1 MIRNVVLKKTLKNF
15 IFPFIS
21 LLNQI
26 IPKNDHWVLIY
37 SANKGIQHSLLPLRQ
52 YLMDNGFSNKYTI
65 ICGIEH
71 MKYVTFLKI
80 VSQSIF
86 ILLIFMFVKSSS
98 DY

>member
-71 MKYVTFLKI
+71 MKYTEDI
-80 VSQSIF
+80 PHIIF
-86 ILLIFMFVKSSS
+86 ALIPQHF
-98 DY
+98 DLN

>member
-52 YLMDNGFSNKYTI
+52 YLMDNGIFITKAFD
-65 ICGIEH
+65 ICGMNEEAERFYLVWA
-71 MKYVTFLKI
+71 KKTQLPNGAWQQRY
-80 VSQSIF
+80 
-86 ILLIFMFVKSSS
+86 
-98 DY
+98 Y

>member
-37 SANKGIQHSLLPLRQ
+37 SANKGIQHSLLP
-52 YLMDNGFSNKYTI
+52 
-65 ICGIEH
+65 
-71 MKYVTFLKI
+71 
-80 VSQSIF
+80 VSTQIRAQ
-86 ILLIFMFVKSSS
+86 K
-98 DY
+98 